1 MDNTVKQHVESGETS
16 QGGVQDA
23 PPVSS
28 PDEHVPIGEPGTLIA
43 EDKPDNKGNI
53 FGGMAMINSTYKYAV
68 SIIHKGVICLPG

>member
-28 PDEHVPIGEPGTLIA
+28 PDEHVPITESGTLIA
-43 EDKPDNKGNI
+43 EDKTGNKGNI
-53 FGGMAMINSTYKYAV
+53 FGGMAITNSMYSELGYIYIF
-68 SIIHKGVICLPG
+68 S